1 MKNIFLK
8 LMNNGLCGKII
19 KKILSLSPKLLFK
32 DTDTLIYKTK
42 TQVLYKYFF
51 DFSDYPGD
59 LKFFDCANS

>member
-42 TQVLYKYFF
+42 TQVLCKYFF
-51 DFSDYPGD
+51 DFSDYLGD